1 MKMSKM
7 KIGKYLCISWMVL
20 TTALI
25 VFQDQR
31 INNLESSLASVEV
44 VK

>member
-1 MKMSKM
+1 MTMSKM

-31 INNLESSLASVEV
+31 INTLETQVSTVDV
-44 VK
+44 TR